1 MLWLAI
7 LFSFVLLTY
16 FIYCF
21 ISFCNQGFHD
31 ADLLFSRYWF
41 LDYPDL
47 DAKMLANVQKL
58 YSMAVAVPF
67 FSKFVV
73 FAKRLSRDEGRL
85 RIFCM
90 TDDKVDKTLERQEQF
105 VEVARSDDVEVL
117 FFADTIVFSLAVKL
131 LTICCKTPFG
141 SFIYLFF

>member
-1 MLWLAI
+1 M
-7 LFSFVLLTY
+7 
-16 FIYCF
+16 
-21 ISFCNQGFHD
+21 GFHD
-31 ADLLFSRYWF
+31 ADLLFLRYWF

-47 DAKMLANVQKL
+47 DAKMLKDVQKL
-58 YSMAVAVPF
+58 YSMAIAVPF

-117 FFADTIVFSLAVKL
+117 FFADIIAISLAVKL
-131 LTICCKTPFG
+131 PPTCCKASFG
-141 SFIYLFF
+141 SLIY